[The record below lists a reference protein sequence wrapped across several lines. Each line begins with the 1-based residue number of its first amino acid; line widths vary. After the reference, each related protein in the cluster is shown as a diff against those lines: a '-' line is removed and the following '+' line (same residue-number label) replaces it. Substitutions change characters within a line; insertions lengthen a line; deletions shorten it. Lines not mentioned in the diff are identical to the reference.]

1 MLEGVVVPL
10 QVTVGHVPL
19 EVSRLCHYYIVYTC
33 YFVYPLTDKSHCRTG
48 VALSLKYSPRVP
60 LTHMYPLIRF
70 GLREPGR
77 GSLM

>member
-33 YFVYPLTDKSHCRTG
+33 FFVIVYPLTDKNHCRTG
-48 VALSLKYSPRVP
+48 IEESNLSSRSKD
-60 LTHMYPLIRF
+60 LII
-70 GLREPGR
+70 
-77 GSLM
+77 